1 MSRRRNESRHVI
13 PGKPDDESLMSYL
26 YPQATRIEAP
36 EPPGGFRKS
45 REPKAVRSRRRR
57 RAAEAERLRLA
68 GIFGIGA
75 VVIAA
80 AAVLVAVIVVVLV
93 VQEH

>member
-1 MSRRRNESRHVI
+1 MTRRRLSRRVI
-13 PGKPDDESLMSYL
+13 PGKPDDSSLMSYL

-36 EPPGGFRKS
+36 EPPGGFRPP

-57 RAAEAERLRLA
+57 RAAEAERLHL
-68 GIFGIGA
+68 GGVFGIGA

-80 AAVLVAVIVVVLV
+80 AAVLVAVMVVVLV